1 MQDMEANASLEKTS
15 MIYGI
20 YTLRYTQVF
29 CKHHNNIIIM
39 KYHYATF
46 SELQS
51 WKLSETTSF
60 KNYNVMV
67 HPNKNDTATLLAAV

>member
-1 MQDMEANASLEKTS
+1 MQDMEANASLEKIS

-29 CKHHNNIIIM
+29 CNTPYYYVYEN
-39 KYHYATF
+39 HYASF

-60 KNYNVMV
+60 KNYMA
-67 HPNKNDTATLLAAV
+67 HLNKNDTATLLAAV